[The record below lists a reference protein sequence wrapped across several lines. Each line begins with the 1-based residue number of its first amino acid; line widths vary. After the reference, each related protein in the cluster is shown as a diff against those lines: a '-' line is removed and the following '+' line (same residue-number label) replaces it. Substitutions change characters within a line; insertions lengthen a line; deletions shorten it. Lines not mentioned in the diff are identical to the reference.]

1 MSRKSTGPNK
11 SNQIYCTVRDDI
23 ISGVYP
29 GGAFITEGALCEQF
43 SVSRTP
49 VREALIRLSQDRF
62 VDLIPNKGATVPHVT
77 ISDIVEL
84 YQLRAVNEG
93 LSAALVAEKHSD
105 ELLQKLESS
114 VLREETLLAQEDV
127 EPLTVSREDFAFHDL
142 IIFSSGNRRLIEIMT
157 LINNQMRRFARSAAD
172 RHAVETTLPRS
183 LDYHC
188 RTLEAIRRRDSGTA
202 QALISEHW
210 QVMLNGYVQRSLEG
224 ILPIQL

>member
-29 GGAFITEGALCEQF
+29 GGTFITEGALCEQF

-93 LSAALVAEKHSD
+93 LSAALVAEKRSD
-105 ELLQKLESS
+105 ALLQKLEDS
-114 VLREETLLAQEDV
+114 VLREKALLAQEDA
-127 EPLTVSREDFAFHDL
+127 EPLTVSREDFSFHDL
-142 IIFSSGNRRLIEIMT
+142 IIFNSGNRRLIEIMT
-157 LINNQMRRFARSAAD
+157 LINNQMHRFARSAAD

-183 LDYHC
+183 LEYHC
-188 RTLEAIRRRDSGTA
+188 QTLEAIRRRDSGTA
-202 QALISEHW
+202 QTLIAEHW